1 MKTVELGGGRQA
13 TYEVVG
19 RGLPTLM
26 FAGGPGFA
34 SSYMRGTAE
43 LFADELQSH
52 LIDPHGSGGSTPPQD
67 PAEYSPEGHARFYEG
82 VRAALG
88 LGSVTVFG
96 HSFGASTALTY
107 SAMYPD
113 QVDRCIAVAA
123 AGVGPEQDEA
133 EGGEAAAEMDELLMR
148 HEGAPWFP
156 EAEGGEAA
164 AEMDELLMRH
174 EGAPWFPEAKD
185 VWDSW
190 TERVLATDDPAEV
203 DRMMAAVLPLYT
215 AHPDRP
221 DVAEALQRFADDM
234 KSDLAATKAWESGLY
249 QSLDIRP
256 FLGRIHAPT
265 LVVAGELDLI
275 CGPAQASPIADAVAN
290 ATLVVIPDCGHMPMV
305 ETPDLFRERVVA
317 WLESPR

>member
-34 SSYMRGTAE
+34 GSYMRGTAE

-113 QVDRCIAVAA
+113 QMDRCIAVAA
-123 AGVGPEQDEA
+123 AGVGPEQD
-133 EGGEAAAEMDELLMR
+133 
-148 HEGAPWFP
+148 